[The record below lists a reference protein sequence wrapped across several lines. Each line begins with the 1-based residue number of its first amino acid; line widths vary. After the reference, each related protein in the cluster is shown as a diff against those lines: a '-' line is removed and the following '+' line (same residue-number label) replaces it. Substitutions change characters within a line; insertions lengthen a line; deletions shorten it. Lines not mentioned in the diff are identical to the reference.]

1 MWVVKAGG
9 KSLFQGTK
17 GKKKITVSN
26 SSFPSAGSVQTVASL
41 FRGDDDSRK
50 VSCVEV
56 PNKLCHL
63 EFVFGR
69 CKSGELTRR
78 VRGVLC
84 APLRPESAF
93 VPGLLLLSDRRGPG
107 SARAAVTAR
116 PGRSHFGRVQTKGE
130 PRSRLPRP
138 TRRLEPP
145 LSRPRCHSHQR
156 SNSRPA
162 PSA

>member
-63 EFVFGR
+63 EFVFGPS
-69 CKSGELTRR
+69 CPRR
-78 VRGVLC
+78 PLRTSPPRKRLRARTP
-84 APLRPESAF
+84 APL
-93 VPGLLLLSDRRGPG
+93 
-107 SARAAVTAR
+107 
-116 PGRSHFGRVQTKGE
+116 
-130 PRSRLPRP
+130 
-138 TRRLEPP
+138 
-145 LSRPRCHSHQR
+145 
-156 SNSRPA
+156 
-162 PSA
+162 

>member
-63 EFVFGR
+63 EFVFGLFKKKKKKGKT
-69 CKSGELTRR
+69 KSIAMSNKT
-78 VRGVLC
+78 
-84 APLRPESAF
+84 AFWLRKHPERKGRNGNEN
-93 VPGLLLLSDRRGPG
+93 VP
-107 SARAAVTAR
+107 
-116 PGRSHFGRVQTKGE
+116 TKCQQA
-130 PRSRLPRP
+130 SV
-138 TRRLEPP
+138 
-145 LSRPRCHSHQR
+145 
-156 SNSRPA
+156 
-162 PSA
+162 